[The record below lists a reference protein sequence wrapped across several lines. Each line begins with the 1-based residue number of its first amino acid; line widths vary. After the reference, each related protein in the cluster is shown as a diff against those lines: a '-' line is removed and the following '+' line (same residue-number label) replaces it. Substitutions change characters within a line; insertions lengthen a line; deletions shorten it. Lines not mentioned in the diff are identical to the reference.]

1 MGPFGPL
8 NNKEYTMI
16 KTPKGPIILI
26 NPPILLGS
34 WKLSGSQV
42 QHLAAPGDLQAS
54 SLGFHW
60 TQPPAS
66 KLFVLSRFRV

>member
-26 NPPILLGS
+26 NPQVPIS
-34 WKLSGSQV
+34 TK
-42 QHLAAPGDLQAS
+42 LQALDRATVLRGVGVAEADAGNS
-54 SLGFHW
+54 ENHGLGF
-60 TQPPAS
+60 
-66 KLFVLSRFRV
+66 RV